1 MAPAK
6 RLPKEERRAQ
16 LLRTALAILRREG
29 AEALTLGYVAERA
42 GVTKPIAYEHFG
54 TRGGLLTALFHE
66 LDDPTTQALR
76 RALARGG
83 KSLEDV
89 TAILSHTYIVACQ
102 AGGPEYRALLDA
114 LETSE
119 ETAGFLQEWRAFLV
133 EEFRKGL
140 TPFVKLPRRQLDA
153 VLLGLL
159 GAAEILSEAA
169 AAKRLSHAAASATLR
184 QIMLGALKEQRS
196 SHSP

>member
-1 MAPAK
+1 MLKPKK

-16 LLRTALAILRREG
+16 LLRTALAILRTEG
-29 AEALTLGYVAERA
+29 AEALTLGYLAERA

-66 LDDPTTQALR
+66 LDDPTTEALR
-76 RALARGG
+76 KALARGG

-89 TAILSHTYIVACQ
+89 VAILSHTYIVACQ
-102 AGGPEYRALLDA
+102 AGGPEFRALLDA
-114 LETSE
+114 LEASE
-119 ETAGFLQEWRAFLV
+119 ETAGFLKDWRAFLA

-140 TPFVKLPRRQLDA
+140 APFVTLPRKQLDA

-159 GAAEILSEAA
+159 GAAEALSD
-169 AAKRLSHAAASATLR
+169 AASAKTLSHSAAEATLR
-184 QIMLGALKEQRS
+184 RIMLGAVKG
-196 SHSP
+196 